1 MARRNLFQPPA
12 PPAEKPAEKPAPE
25 SKSRFPNTGA
35 MSGVKSTLK
44 DLSSNAVRE
53 IPPELIEEGGPKDR
67 LAFSDADVAQ
77 LAESIR
83 LHGQQVPVMVRPIAD
98 RPGSYRIVY
107 GRRRLRALRL
117 LGLPAK
123 ALVRA
128 LSDDEAILAQGQENA
143 QRLDP
148 SFIEKSLFAAELA
161 ASGYETAVILDALA
175 IDKPMLSRMQKVARS
190 IPEAV
195 ARRIGPAHGIGRRRW
210 EELADLVN
218 AHGLDLEAL
227 AETVLAPGPTAR
239 TGGLPSWRRRP
250 RRPCAGQS
258 RKRRPPPCPA
268 GRVGRRDPAGADQRN
283 GAGGDGETVEDRCPG
298 IRPLVARTCR
308 GRIAASLRGMAVR
321 PPGRLTET
329 DPRSR
334 KEHESN
340 PKRKSPPRSSPESPH
355 LFFAPSDVSASPP
368 QSTAT
373 DSVVGIFLPCA
384 RDDGQRA
391 LAARFAVKNAWL
403 SFKRPQPSVCGPRIC
418 CPRTMPRR
426 PGPFRNVTFLSKP
439 CGRRRRCWG

>member
-218 AHGLDLEAL
+218 AHGLDLETL
-227 AETVLAPGPTAR
+227 AETVLAPGADSSDGRFAQLATAAAAALRRAEPETAPAAPALPVVSDDGIRLAQISETAR
-239 TGGLPSWRRRP
+239 AVTVKLSKTEAPEFARWWREHAEAELRR
-250 RRPCAGQS
+250 
-258 RKRRPPPCPA
+258 
-268 GRVGRRDPAGADQRN
+268 
-283 GAGGDGETVEDRCPG
+283 
-298 IRPLVARTCR
+298 LY
-308 GRIAASLRGMAVR
+308 
-321 PPGRLTET
+321 TEW
-329 DPRSR
+329 RS
-334 KEHESN
+334 
-340 PKRKSPPRSSPESPH
+340 
-355 LFFAPSDVSASPP
+355 
-368 QSTAT
+368 
-373 DSVVGIFLPCA
+373 
-384 RDDGQRA
+384 
-391 LAARFAVKNAWL
+391 
-403 SFKRPQPSVCGPRIC
+403 GPRAD
-418 CPRTMPRR
+418 
-426 PGPFRNVTFLSKP
+426 
-439 CGRRRRCWG
+439 